1 MTNKFGQTANPRHV
15 RSFAVLLLLILVT
28 LALPSNGGS
37 NGGSKEEAAT
47 SENMPQQNMPQQKMT
62 NERMGAFLLA
72 IDPELAGSA
81 GNWQLKVRELPVYVI
96 TDAKADRMRIM
107 IPVAP
112 AADLDADELYRLMQ
126 ANFESALDARY
137 AIADKLIW
145 SAYIHPLSPLDG
157 DQLASALAQTYNVA
171 ATFGDEYSSG
181 LFSFGGGDNAREVFE
196 EIYEKGLSL

>member
-1 MTNKFGQTANPRHV
+1 MPSQPGQIVNLRHT
-15 RSFAVLLLLILVT
+15 RYFTSLLLLV
-28 LALPSNGGS
+28 LATFAQPSSAGS
-37 NGGSKEEAAT
+37 QDEPAT
-47 SENMPQQNMPQQKMT
+47 SDSMTKQKMT
-62 NERMGAFLLA
+62 NKRMGAFLLA
-72 IDPELAGSA
+72 IDPDLAGSS
-81 GNWQLKVRELPVYVI
+81 GNWQLKVRQLPVYVI
-96 TDAKADRMRIM
+96 TDENADRMRIM
-107 IPVAP
+107 IPIAS

-171 ATFGDEYSSG
+171 ATFGEEYSSG
-181 LFSFGGGDNAREVFE
+181 LFSFGGGDNAREVFD